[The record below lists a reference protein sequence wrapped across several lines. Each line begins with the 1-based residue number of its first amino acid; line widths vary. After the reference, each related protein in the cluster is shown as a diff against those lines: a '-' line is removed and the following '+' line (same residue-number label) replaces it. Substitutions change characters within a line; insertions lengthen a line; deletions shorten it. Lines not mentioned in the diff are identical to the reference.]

1 MLEFPGFLASDA
13 PPRIDIFSV
22 RRVRTPSKL
31 SSFNGQDMRM
41 HRLWLLAAFL
51 CACAVA
57 TVTAAQDRT
66 IQDRVVP
73 GTGAPAP
80 GSSPMPSGAPVI
92 TNRVQPN
99 LPRDGFESPVVS
111 PGLPTAPPP
120 PNEFQEFVATSLGRS
135 LPLFGHNLFYGT
147 PSTFAPVDR
156 VPVTPDYVLGP
167 GDEIVI
173 RAWGQVDI
181 DYRTTVD
188 RNGAIHIPQI
198 GTLNVGGLRYQD
210 LHGFIRSH
218 ISRIFRNFE
227 LSVMLGQL
235 RSIQLFIVGQ
245 AKRPGAYTVS
255 SLSTLVNALFA
266 SGGPSTKGS
275 MRRIQLKRGNDV
287 VTEFDLY
294 DLLIR
299 GDKSKDARLQ
309 PGDVIYI
316 PPIGD
321 LVAISGSVNEPAVYE
336 LKGASSLGDLI
347 QLAGG
352 LATTAEGQKA
362 TVERIADRRARRVAE
377 FSLDNAGLSRPIHDG
392 DLVQIRA
399 LSPRFENAVTLRGA
413 VAVAGRYP
421 WREGLRVRDVIPTR
435 DALIVPDYWQR
446 QNEAPRSSLGRE
458 ARARLDFERSQ
469 LEGASRQRDD
479 SRSRDNSRLRDE
491 QSRLRNDASPRDE
504 LRSRE
509 DTRARDDIRREELR
523 LQGQGEQRLRTEI
536 KRTYDEINWDYAVIE
551 RLNYDDLTTML
562 IPFNL
567 GRAVLEGDAIH
578 NLVLRPGDVIT
589 IFSKADIQVPVAK
602 QTKFVRL
609 EGELVTP
616 GVYQILPGETLRQ
629 LVARVGGTTVNS
641 YLYGSEFTRESVR
654 IQQQKRL
661 DEALD
666 RLAQEIERT
675 AAAKTQTGL
684 DTDAAA
690 AQLQAESQ
698 RKLLDR
704 MRDVKATGRIVLDI
718 PQNRAELSTLPEV
731 ALEDGD
737 RFFVPSR
744 PSTVGVIGAVYN
756 QNTFVYANGK
766 RVGDYLDHAGGA
778 TRDADTGRIYIVR
791 ADGSITGRAHG
802 SFFSVFNAGERL
814 MPGDTIVVPENF
826 ERFRL
831 TKELKDWS
839 QIFYQFALGVAGLK
853 VLKDF

>member
-1 MLEFPGFLASDA
+1 M
-13 PPRIDIFSV
+13 
-22 RRVRTPSKL
+22 K
-31 SSFNGQDMRM
+31 M
-41 HRLWLLAAFL
+41 HRLWLVVLFI
-51 CACAVA
+51 CTSGFA
-57 TVTAAQDRT
+57 TVDAQERGMSGTAGA
-66 IQDRVVP
+66 IP
-73 GTGAPAP
+73 GTAMSTP
-80 GSSPMPSGAPVI
+80 GVPTI
-92 TNRVQPN
+92 TNRTQPG
-99 LPRDGFESPVVS
+99 LPRDLRSEDPSRDVFLSPPPV
-111 PGLPTAPPP
+111 PPAPEP
-120 PNEFQEFVATSLGRS
+120 PNEFQEFVATSLGRQ
-135 LPLFGHNLFYGT
+135 LPLFGYNLFSGA

-156 VPVTPDYVLGP
+156 IPVTPDYTIGP
-167 GDEIVI
+167 GDEVVI

-210 LHGFIRSH
+210 LHGFVRSH

-235 RSIQLFIVGQ
+235 RSVQIFVVGH

-275 MRRIQLKRGNDV
+275 MRRIQLKRGNQIA
-287 VTEFDLY
+287 TEFDVY
-294 DLLIR
+294 DLLVR
-299 GDKSKDARLQ
+299 GDKSKDARLL

-321 LVAISGSVNEPAVYE
+321 LAAISGSVNEPAVYE

-362 TVERIADRRARRVAE
+362 TVERIADRRTRRVAE
-377 FSLDNAGLSRPIHDG
+377 FSLDSTGLARPIQDG

-413 VAVAGRYP
+413 VATAGRYP
-421 WREGLRVRDVIPTR
+421 WREGMRVRDVIPDR
-435 DALIVPDYWQR
+435 NALIVPDFWQR
-446 QNEAPRSSLGRE
+446 QNLAPQAPVTRG
-458 ARARLDFERSQ
+458 
-469 LEGASRQRDD
+469 
-479 SRSRDNSRLRDE
+479 SRSRIEVGRDRPDINMRGRDDARLGDDPRVRDDTRTRDE
-491 QSRLRNDASPRDE
+491 I
-504 LRSRE
+504 
-509 DTRARDDIRREELR
+509 RAEELR
-523 LQGQGEQRLRTEI
+523 LRGEGEQRLRTEV

-551 RLNYDDLTTML
+551 RLNFDDLTTML
-562 IPFNL
+562 LPFNL
-567 GRAVLEGDAIH
+567 GRAVLDGDATH
-578 NLVLRPGDVIT
+578 NLTLRPGDVIT

-609 EGELVTP
+609 EGEVVTP

-629 LVARVGGTTVNS
+629 LVARVGGMTANS
-641 YLYGSEFTRESVR
+641 YLYGSEFTREAVR

-666 RLAQEIERT
+666 RLAQEIERN
-675 AAAKTQTGL
+675 AATKAQSGL
-684 DTDAAA
+684 ETEPA
-690 AQLQAESQ
+690 AQIQAQAESQ
-698 RKLLDR
+698 RRLLAR
-704 MRDVKATGRIVLDI
+704 LREVKATGRVVLDI
-718 PQNRAELSTLPEV
+718 PQGRADLASLPELS
-731 ALEDGD
+731 LEDGD
-737 RFFVPSR
+737 RFVVPSK

-756 QNTFVYANGK
+756 QNTFVYDSSK
-766 RVGDYLDHAGGA
+766 RIGDYLELAGGG
-778 TRDADTGRIYIVR
+778 TRDADKGRIYIVR
-791 ADGSITGRAHG
+791 ADGSVTGKAQG
-802 SFFSVFNAGERL
+802 SFFNVFAHERM
-814 MPGDTIVVPENF
+814 MPGDTIVVPENL

-853 VLKDF
+853 VLKDL